1 MAEIDRLTLEI
12 DSKAQTA
19 SSGIDSLISNLQKLS
34 SITDTSAKN
43 LKTIASSI
51 NSLKNSLNKLSQLDF
66 DKVDQSITR
75 LNTSLSSIK
84 TSVKAFADTS
94 TQIKTMTSA
103 LNSLNRAMDKL
114 SKNQGVSNLD
124 LSKMT
129 FNVNQYQRTATAMN
143 NVSSGM
149 LGGANM
155 LANIYMLSR
164 IGNAFGTM
172 IQKANDYIE
181 TMNLF
186 SVVMGENTRQAS
198 EFVYSLEA
206 IGVDMEQ
213 AMRYQASFYDIGKS
227 LGLTAKNANTLS
239 EQFTKLTYDY
249 ASLYNLPVEESFQ
262 KLQAAIVG
270 TTEPIRRLGK
280 DISIAKLE
288 EVALNLGIEES
299 VRNMTQAEKAELR
312 FIAVMQQST
321 AAMNDM
327 ERTIDQPANALRV
340 LKAQFTSL
348 VRDLGN
354 LFIPIVSAVLP
365 YLIALAKFLREVVS
379 GIAAF
384 FGIDMFKLDFNTV
397 NSSLGVADKYT
408 SDLSDNLADGAD
420 SAKKIKDYMLG
431 IDELNVLNKDTGTIS
446 TDTGAAGVGS
456 GSGLGLDL
464 EDFGYETL
472 LKNVQSKADEILK
485 TFEAWKTPLLVAAG
499 ILATIWTVGKIYQFI
514 TALKN
519 ISTAT
524 SALGWGIRGF
534 QALGGLITG
543 LGTQVGS
550 LLGVMGPLTSG
561 TAFAIGLGTV
571 AVAFAG
577 VAAAVLLVKSSID
590 NMDEAAKQAI
600 ETRNFVNNLKES
612 MELAKQQSEENMASY
627 QQEAATL
634 EVYGARLKN
643 IVDEN
648 GNLLVSQSEANVAID
663 AFNDAMGETV
673 YSIDETT
680 GKIVDQNGAYVN
692 LKKSVDD
699 LVNAKK
705 AQFWL
710 EAHEDE
716 YKEALENQQEIT
728 EQLIDAT
735 TTLQEVKSR
744 KYSGGTFEQLKD
756 ELDLMTQQKATA
768 EDLQKFYKENREFYS
783 DYLTYM
789 DLSSSRDELISL
801 SNELKDTTSSYEDM
815 VTAIQT
821 NDIDMQNAI
830 LKGFNSDILDGTTD
844 SIEELTEKV
853 NDLKTAREAVLASD
867 LPQEQVDKM
876 LDSIDQELEDY
887 ESLLN
892 ASYDS
897 QKKLASQKGTEIG
910 SSFGQNQLS
919 TISSAFNTITS
930 VVSNAYDSQ
939 KKLASQKGT
948 EIGSSFGQNQLSTIS
963 SAFNTITSVVSNAYD
978 SQKKLASQKGTEIG
992 QTQGQKQSSSFDKSF
1007 LSSVTETMSEAK
1019 KLIENKWSGINLKD
1033 IVGTIGVKWDDS
1045 IKKVGNIFESA
1056 FGFISVA
1063 TSKSASVTAFASGGF
1078 VPSSANFVSPD
1089 MWTAGEAGKEL
1100 VGSYQGR
1107 TTVMPLE
1114 NTSFVSAM
1122 YQAIYQAT
1130 RDAYGENETT
1140 VIVQPKVEIGGKEI
1154 KQAEQEYQYSSGGG
1168 LIKKK

>member
-94 TQIKTMTSA
+94 AQIKTMTSA

-485 TFEAWKTPLLVAAG
+485 TFEKWKPVLLTIAG
-499 ILATIWTVGKIYQFI
+499 ILSGLWAVGKIYNFI
-514 TALKN
+514 SALKGVRTT
-519 ISTAT
+519 STLVAGAQGLAALAT
-524 SALGWGIRGF
+524 SFFGLAGT
-534 QALGGLITG
+534 GG
-543 LGTQVGS
+543 V
-550 LLGVMGPLTSG
+550 
-561 TAFAIGLGTV
+561 LGTV
-571 AVAFAG
+571 STAFVALGDTILSSVGIMTGSSVVAGLTGFAVVLGVVALAG
-577 VAAAVLLVKSSID
+577 LGIY
-590 NMDEAAKQAI
+590 EAMQPAI
-600 ETRNFVNNLKES
+600 EQVDEFAYVSEETKNKLEPVIDTWKDLEKEITKLDWSDKVITDEDVDSIVSKTENMVDSVLNEVDADRNQALQDIELLQGVETISPKTYRKMMNQTSGYYDDIESETKAAEEEINRILSTASSEKRALKES
-612 MELAKQQSEENMASY
+612 EVTRLRELEQQIRDNAVNIMTESEEEQMMIMTRLKHN
-627 QQEAATL
+627 QEALTVETASELLQEAKKNYDEQVTAAEDWRTRMLMQLDQRFGDEATMSNAAYK
-634 EVYGARLKN
+634 EQYDAIQAAYN
-643 IVDEN
+643 DQI
-648 GNLLVSQSEANVAID
+648 SEAKTSYDEIN
-663 AFNDAMGETV
+663 ETV
-673 YSIDETT
+673 KNGLGDQQDNIDYAT
-680 GKIVDQNGAYVN
+680 GKIKSNWDKFWGDVGKGWNSFWDDVN
-692 LKKSVDD
+692 
-699 LVNAKK
+699 
-705 AQFWL
+705 
-710 EAHEDE
+710 
-716 YKEALENQQEIT
+716 
-728 EQLIDAT
+728 
-735 TTLQEVKSR
+735 
-744 KYSGGTFEQLKD
+744 
-756 ELDLMTQQKATA
+756 
-768 EDLQKFYKENREFYS
+768 
-783 DYLTYM
+783 
-789 DLSSSRDELISL
+789 
-801 SNELKDTTSSYEDM
+801 
-815 VTAIQT
+815 
-821 NDIDMQNAI
+821 
-830 LKGFNSDILDGTTD
+830 KGFNSWMNDTMDNWNNWKKDFQKGWDNFWGGLGTWWGNITTGLGSWWNDITTKFNNWKSSIGTGWNNFWSGLDTWWDQTTD
-844 SIEELTEKV
+844 GLQDWWD
-853 NDLKTAREAVLASD
+853 N
-867 LPQEQVDKM
+867 
-876 LDSIDQELEDY
+876 
-887 ESLLN
+887 
-892 ASYDS
+892 
-897 QKKLASQKGTEIG
+897 
-910 SSFGQNQLS
+910 
-919 TISSAFNTITS
+919 ITS
-930 VVSNAYDSQ
+930 GFNSWLGSLGDKWNNFWGGLANGWNNFWGGMGSWWEQNAPSWLGGGKSRMSVGVDTVSS
-939 KKLASQKGT
+939 
-948 EIGSSFGQNQLSTIS
+948 IS
-963 SAFNTITSVVSNAYD
+963 APSV
-978 SQKKLASQKGTEIG
+978 
-992 QTQGQKQSSSFDKSF
+992 
-1007 LSSVTETMSEAK
+1007 M
-1019 KLIENKWSGINLKD
+1019 
-1033 IVGTIGVKWDDS
+1033 
-1045 IKKVGNIFESA
+1045 
-1056 FGFISVA
+1056 
-1063 TSKSASVTAFASGGF
+1063 AFARGGF
-1078 VPSSANFVSPD
+1078 VPSAANFVSPD

>member
-464 EDFGYETL
+464 EDFGYQTVL
-472 LKNVQSKADEILK
+472 QDVQSKADEILK
-485 TFEAWKTPLLVAAG
+485 TFEKWKPVLLTIAG
-499 ILATIWTVGKIYQFI
+499 ILSGLWAVGKIYNFI
-514 TALKN
+514 RALKGVRTTSTLVAGAQGLAALATSFFN
-519 ISTAT
+519 LAGTGGVLGTVSTAFV
-524 SALGWGIRGF
+524 ALGDTILSSIGIITGSSVIAGLTGFAAVLGVVALAGWGIYEAMQPAIEQVDEFADVSEETKNKLEPVIDTWKDLEKEITKLDWSDKVITDEDVDSIVSKTENMVDSVLNEVDADRN
-534 QALGGLITG
+534 QALQDIELLQGVETISPKTYRKMMNQTSGYYDDIESETKAAEKEINRILSTASSEKRALKESEVTRLRELEQQIRDNAVNIMTESEEEQMMIMTRLKHNQEALTVETASELLQEAKKNYDEQVTAAEDWRTRMLMQLDQRFGDEATMSNAAYKEQYDAIQAAYEDQVNEAKEGYDNINEQVRTG
-543 LGTQVGS
+543 LGDQSNLIDYETGNIKAKWQVW
-550 LLGVMGPLTSG
+550 LD
-561 TAFAIGLGTV
+561 GLGTSWNN
-571 AVAFAG
+571 FWG
-577 VAAAVLLVKSSID
+577 GLGTWWGNITTGLGSWWNDITTKFNNWKSNIGTAW
-590 NMDEAAKQAI
+590 N
-600 ETRNFVNNLKES
+600 NFWGGLD
-612 MELAKQQSEENMASY
+612 
-627 QQEAATL
+627 TWW
-634 EVYGARLKN
+634 
-643 IVDEN
+643 
-648 GNLLVSQSEANVAID
+648 
-663 AFNDAMGETV
+663 
-673 YSIDETT
+673 DETT
-680 GKIVDQNGAYVN
+680 DGLQDWW
-692 LKKSVDD
+692 DD
-699 LVNAKK
+699 
-705 AQFWL
+705 
-710 EAHEDE
+710 
-716 YKEALENQQEIT
+716 IT
-728 EQLIDAT
+728 
-735 TTLQEVKSR
+735 S
-744 KYSGGTFEQLKD
+744 
-756 ELDLMTQQKATA
+756 
-768 EDLQKFYKENREFYS
+768 
-783 DYLTYM
+783 
-789 DLSSSRDELISL
+789 
-801 SNELKDTTSSYEDM
+801 
-815 VTAIQT
+815 
-821 NDIDMQNAI
+821 
-830 LKGFNSDILDGTTD
+830 GFNSWLGSLGDKWNNFWGGLADGWNDFWGGMGSWWEQNAPSWLGGGKSRMSVGVDTVS
-844 SIEELTEKV
+844 SI
-853 NDLKTAREAVLASD
+853 
-867 LPQEQVDKM
+867 
-876 LDSIDQELEDY
+876 
-887 ESLLN
+887 
-892 ASYDS
+892 
-897 QKKLASQKGTEIG
+897 
-910 SSFGQNQLS
+910 
-919 TISSAFNTITS
+919 SAPS
-930 VVSNAYDSQ
+930 V
-939 KKLASQKGT
+939 
-948 EIGSSFGQNQLSTIS
+948 
-963 SAFNTITSVVSNAYD
+963 
-978 SQKKLASQKGTEIG
+978 
-992 QTQGQKQSSSFDKSF
+992 
-1007 LSSVTETMSEAK
+1007 M
-1019 KLIENKWSGINLKD
+1019 
-1033 IVGTIGVKWDDS
+1033 
-1045 IKKVGNIFESA
+1045 
-1056 FGFISVA
+1056 
-1063 TSKSASVTAFASGGF
+1063 AFARGGF
-1078 VPSSANFVSPD
+1078 VPSAANFVSPD

>member
-164 IGNAFGTM
+164 IGNAFGSL
-172 IQKANDYIE
+172 IRKANDYIE

-198 EFVYSLEA
+198 EFVYSLET

-227 LGLTAKNANTLS
+227 LGISAKNANTLS

-288 EVALNLGIEES
+288 EVALSLGIEES

-348 VRDLGN
+348 ARDLGN
-354 LFIPIVSAVLP
+354 LFIPIISAVLP
-365 YLIALAKFLREVVS
+365 YLIALAKFLREIVS
-379 GIAAF
+379 GIASF
-384 FGIDMFKLDFNTV
+384 FGIDMFQLDFNTV
-397 NSSLGVADKYT
+397 NSSLGIADEYT
-408 SDLSDNLADGAD
+408 SDMSDNLADGAD

-431 IDELNVLNKDTGTIS
+431 IDELNVLNKDTGTVS
-446 TDTGAAGVGS
+446 KDTGAAGVGS
-456 GSGLGLDL
+456 GGGLGLDL

-472 LKNVQSKADEILK
+472 LQNVQSKADKILK
-485 TFEAWKTPLLVAAG
+485 TFRAWKTPLMIVAG

-514 TALKN
+514 TALKKV
-519 ISTAT
+519 STAT
-524 SALGWGIRGF
+524 STLGWGIRGI
-534 QALGGLITG
+534 QSLGGVITN
-543 LGTQVGS
+543 LGTNVGS
-550 LLGVMGPLTSG
+550 LLGIMGPLTSG
-561 TAFAIGLGTV
+561 TAFAIGLGTI
-571 AVAFAG
+571 AVAFG
-577 VAAAVLLVKSSID
+577 TVTAAVLLVKSAID
-590 NMDEAAKQAI
+590 NMDETAKQAVH
-600 ETRNFVNNLKES
+600 TRQFVNDLKTS
-612 MELAKQQSEENMASY
+612 MEEAKKQSEENMDAFE
-627 QQEAATL
+627 QEATSIQI
-634 EVYGARLKN
+634 YGEQVKN
-643 IVDEN
+643 LVDEN
-648 GNLLVSQSEANVAID
+648 GNLKVSQSEAQEVIDRFNEAI
-663 AFNDAMGETV
+663 GET
-673 YSIDETT
+673 YYQLDETT
-680 GKIVDQNGAYVN
+680 GKIVDQNGAYVD
-692 LKKSVDD
+692 LKTSVDQLIDSKKS
-699 LVNAKK
+699 
-705 AQFWL
+705 QFWL

-716 YKEALENQQEIT
+716 YKEALQQQKEVT
-728 EQLIDAT
+728 DELIDSTSA
-735 TTLQEVKSR
+735 LYDIKNR
-744 KYSGGTFEQLKD
+744 KYEGGSFQRLKD
-756 ELDLMTQQKATA
+756 ELDILLESKATA
-768 EDLQKFYKENREFYS
+768 EELQQFYLDNSKFYT
-783 DYLTYM
+783 DYITYM
-789 DLSSSRDELISL
+789 DLSNSRDELVSL
-801 SNELKDTTSSYEDM
+801 SNELKNTTSSYEDM
-815 VTAIQT
+815 AEAIQK
-821 NDIDMQNAI
+821 NDINVQNAI
-830 LKGFNSDILDGTTD
+830 LKGFDSDILNGTAD
-844 SIEELTEKV
+844 SIEKITEKIE
-853 NDLKTAREAVLASD
+853 DLKLAREAVMDSD
-867 LPQEQVDKM
+867 LPQEEIDKM
-876 LDSIDQELEDY
+876 LASIDQELEDY
-887 ESLLN
+887 ESLLE
-892 ASYDS
+892 ASYDA
-897 QKKLASQKGTEIG
+897 QKTLAGEKGTEIG
-910 SSFGQNQLS
+910 
-919 TISSAFNTITS
+919 
-930 VVSNAYDSQ
+930 
-939 KKLASQKGT
+939 KKLGENQVQGFVSLIEQIPNKLRSSYDKQKTIAGEQGT
-948 EIGSSFGQNQLSTIS
+948 VIGKEQ
-963 SAFNTITSVVSNAYD
+963 
-978 SQKKLASQKGTEIG
+978 GTK
-992 QTQGQKQSSSFDKSF
+992 QGNSFDDSF
-1007 LSSVTETMSEAK
+1007 TTKINSTMKDVAKIIET
-1019 KLIENKWSGINLKD
+1019 KWSSIKLKD
-1033 IVGTIGVKWDDS
+1033 LVGNISVKLDDS
-1045 IKKVGNIFESA
+1045 INKVSDSIKNVLGK
-1056 FGFISVA
+1056 ISVG
-1063 TSKSASVTAFASGGF
+1063 TSKSKMSIQAYASGGF
-1078 VPSSANFVSPD
+1078 VPSTRNFVSPD
-1089 MWTAGEAGKEL
+1089 VWTAGEAGKEL
-1100 VGSYQGR
+1100 IGSYQGR

-1130 RDAYGENETT
+1130 RDAYGENEMT

-1154 KQAEQEYQYSSGGG
+1154 KQAQDEYQYSSGGS

>member
-94 TQIKTMTSA
+94 AQIKTMTSA

-446 TDTGAAGVGS
+446 TDTGAAGIGSS

-485 TFEAWKTPLLVAAG
+485 TFEKWKPVLLTIAG
-499 ILATIWTVGKIYQFI
+499 ILSGLWAVGKIYNFI
-514 TALKN
+514 TSLKGVRTTSTLVAGAQGLAALATSFFN
-519 ISTAT
+519 LAGTGGVLGTVSTAFV
-524 SALGWGIRGF
+524 ALGDTILSSVGIMTGSSVVAGLTGFAAVLGVVALAGWGIYEAMQPAIEQVDEFADVSEETKNKLEPVIDTWKDLEKEITKLDWSDKVITDEDVDSIVSKTENMVDSVLNEVDADRN
-534 QALGGLITG
+534 QALQDIELLQGVETISPETYRKMMNQTSGYYDDIESETKAAEEEINRILSTASSEKRALKESEVTRLRELEQQIRDNAVNIMTESEEEQMMIMTRLKHNQEALTVETASELLQEAKKNYDEQVAAAEDWRTRMLMQLDQRFGDEATMSNAAYKEQYDAIQAAYKDQVNEAKEGYDNINEQVRTG
-543 LGTQVGS
+543 LGDQSNLIDYETGNIKAKWQVW
-550 LLGVMGPLTSG
+550 LD
-561 TAFAIGLGTV
+561 GLGT
-571 AVAFAG
+571 
-577 VAAAVLLVKSSID
+577 SW
-590 NMDEAAKQAI
+590 N
-600 ETRNFVNNLKES
+600 NFWGGLG
-612 MELAKQQSEENMASY
+612 
-627 QQEAATL
+627 TWW
-634 EVYGARLKN
+634 GN
-643 IVDEN
+643 I
-648 GNLLVSQSEANVAID
+648 
-663 AFNDAMGETV
+663 
-673 YSIDETT
+673 TT
-680 GKIVDQNGAYVN
+680 GLG
-692 LKKSVDD
+692 S
-699 LVNAKK
+699 
-705 AQFWL
+705 WW
-710 EAHEDE
+710 
-716 YKEALENQQEIT
+716 
-728 EQLIDAT
+728 
-735 TTLQEVKSR
+735 
-744 KYSGGTFEQLKD
+744 
-756 ELDLMTQQKATA
+756 
-768 EDLQKFYKENREFYS
+768 
-783 DYLTYM
+783 
-789 DLSSSRDELISL
+789 
-801 SNELKDTTSSYEDM
+801 
-815 VTAIQT
+815 
-821 NDIDMQNAI
+821 NDITTKFNNWKSGIGTAWNNFWGGLDTWWDQTTDGLQDWWDNI
-830 LKGFNSDILDGTTD
+830 TSGFNSWLGSLGDKWNNFWGGLADGWNDFWGGMGSWWEQNAPSWLGGGKSRMSVGVDTVS
-844 SIEELTEKV
+844 SI
-853 NDLKTAREAVLASD
+853 
-867 LPQEQVDKM
+867 
-876 LDSIDQELEDY
+876 
-887 ESLLN
+887 
-892 ASYDS
+892 
-897 QKKLASQKGTEIG
+897 
-910 SSFGQNQLS
+910 
-919 TISSAFNTITS
+919 SAP
-930 VVSNAYDSQ
+930 
-939 KKLASQKGT
+939 
-948 EIGSSFGQNQLSTIS
+948 
-963 SAFNTITSVVSNAYD
+963 
-978 SQKKLASQKGTEIG
+978 
-992 QTQGQKQSSSFDKSF
+992 
-1007 LSSVTETMSEAK
+1007 
-1019 KLIENKWSGINLKD
+1019 
-1033 IVGTIGVKWDDS
+1033 
-1045 IKKVGNIFESA
+1045 
-1056 FGFISVA
+1056 
-1063 TSKSASVTAFASGGF
+1063 SVTAFARGGF
-1078 VPSSANFVSPD
+1078 VPSAADFVSPD
-1089 MWTAGEAGKEL
+1089 LWTAGEAGREL
-1100 VGSYQGR
+1100 IGTYQGR